1 MKFTKRIKDKIKGFT
16 LIELLIAIGIL
27 SVLFAIVLL
36 ALNPLEQLNK
46 ARDVAVKSFSQDF
59 ASATKYYYTAE
70 KTLPWKK
77 DAACKDQLAVKDILS
92 DMPSCIEQLTQ
103 AGKLQENVTNSSEA
117 KDTYVTECSD
127 SLAICYGPKSSQFL
141 KNSDAKY
148 TKNGVLNPK
157 CPGSAECY
165 SCEFTT
171 NEAQECFQAMNP
183 KGSLAIIPSPS
194 PTELLPIPN
203 RNSKQACSDT
213 PPTGAVSCM
222 GKVVTDSSGNPLS
235 SISLPGGF
243 GPEQLHNAY
252 NLPCTPGGT
261 IQSKCTS
268 PSSFGPQTIAIVDAY
283 HAPTLE
289 ADLAVYNQTY
299 GLPPCT
305 IANGCLTIVNQN
317 GATSPVP
324 PVDANWALETS
335 LDVQMVHAICQTCKI
350 LVVEANT
357 NYFTDLGVA
366 VNRAAA
372 MGATSIS
379 NSYGARDWSGQ
390 TTYDSYYNHPGIF
403 VTASSGDWGYGTYYP
418 SSSSHV
424 IGVGGTT
431 LSLFANNSYAAESV
445 WSGTGSGCSPYAT
458 AQNFQTG
465 FLNWNAT
472 GCGSKRGVADVAA
485 VANPSTGVAVY
496 NSTPYAGRSGWWILG
511 GTSVSSPIISA
522 TLAMMENAP
531 QGVDASSYV
540 YTNSSKFRDV
550 TTGSNG
556 SCSGTTACTAGVGYD
571 GPTGIGSPKLLADPV
586 GTNPTPTPAPTTPPT
601 EAPTFTPTP
610 TIASSG
616 ADLTPPAPITTLTA
630 TISGTF
636 INLSWKGTTD
646 NIGVKEYRVFKD
658 NTLITTA
665 LARYGARA
673 DDTQNT
679 YGMGVGYQP
688 STTYVFY
695 VRAVDVAGN
704 LSQITQQVSI
714 TTPSTDLCTAQQTV
728 TLMNSNPV
736 LALPGDTINNSITV
750 KNNDQNGCSSIFTV
764 SKGFPNGWSISGLP
778 ASFSISGGVTQTFNF
793 TVAVP
798 QSATVGTY
806 GYQIWV
812 AKQGQ
817 NSVNP
822 VNGSVQ
828 VQQLGPTNTPTPTPV
843 TCTNGWSNSLGSTS
857 MSGNPGDTLNQT
869 ITITNNNAPSCGS
882 VLYTIS
888 YSYPSGWSV
897 INLPASV
904 TVTGGETK
912 TIPFS
917 IKISPQAQQNDYIMQ
932 YWVLSGSQP
941 MNSTIHVL
949 SSGPTITPTPTTPG
963 ITCGNLSPDL
973 PSLPGQVKAYLY
985 KDDASFNICQA
996 PVSGY
1001 FEIDVSYD
1009 PTFSAPAFDNLHNIP
1024 DWTRWDRGACCQTM
1038 TGIAFAQ
1045 NNTWGIP
1052 YQRYGP
1058 LASGLIIRPNNG
1070 GYGFIPANQVWANWQ
1085 CGKTLYWRLSK
1096 MYDPTTVISPTY
1108 SAVISCDTPQR
1119 LYYGDWSLYY
1129 DGTKQVKYDV
1139 RWDANNNGVMDYDDY
1154 WILVDK
1160 DLVTTYR

>member
-1 MKFTKRIKDKIKGFT
+1 MKLAKKIKAKIKGFT
-16 LIELLIAIGIL
+16 LIELLVVIGIL
-27 SVLFAIVLL
+27 SVLFAIVLI
-36 ALNPLEQLNK
+36 AVNPLENLNK
-46 ARDVAVKSFSQDF
+46 SRDVATVAVSTDF
-59 ASATKYYYTAE
+59 ASATKYYYVSE

-77 DAACKDQLAVKDILS
+77 SQACKNELSSGQTVK
-92 DMPSCIEQLTQ
+92 DMPSCVSELTSS
-103 AGKLQENVTNSSEA
+103 GKLADKVTGTSEA
-117 KDTYVTECSD
+117 KDIYVTECND
-127 SLAICYGPKSSQFL
+127 GIALCYGPKSSYFL
-141 KNSDAKY
+141 KSAEAKY
-148 TKNGVLNPK
+148 TQNGVIQPG
-157 CPGSAECY
+157 CPGGNNCY
-165 SCEFTT
+165 SCQFTT
-171 NEAQECFQAMNP
+171 NEVQECLQALNP
-183 KGSLAIIPSPS
+183 KGNLALVPSPS
-194 PTELLPIPN
+194 PNQLLPIPN
-203 RNSKQACSDT
+203 RNSRQTCSDN
-213 PPTGAVSCM
+213 PPAGTVACM
-222 GKVVTDSSGNPLS
+222 GKVVTDSSGTPLTS
-235 SISLPGGF
+235 VAPPGGF
-243 GPEQLHNAY
+243 GPDQLHTAY
-252 NLPCTPGGT
+252 NLPCTPGGS
-261 IQSKCTS
+261 ISSKCNT
-268 PSSFGPQTIAIVDAY
+268 PTTFGPQTIAIVDAF

-299 GLPPCT
+299 GLPSCT
-305 IANGCLTIVNQN
+305 TSNGCLTIVNQN
-317 GATSPVP
+317 GATSPMP

-335 LDVQMVHAICQTCKI
+335 LDVQIAHAICQTCKI

-357 NYFTDLGVA
+357 NYFTDLGTA
-366 VNRAAA
+366 VNRAAS
-372 MGATSIS
+372 MGANAIS

-403 VTASSGDWGYGTYYP
+403 ITASSGDWGFGSYYP
-418 SSSSHV
+418 SSSAHV

-431 LSLFANNSYAAESV
+431 LSLFANNNYASESV
-445 WSGTGSGCSPYAT
+445 WSGGGSGCSLYAT
-458 AQNFQTG
+458 AQSFQTG
-465 FLNWNAT
+465 FLNWHAT

-496 NSTPYAGRSGWWILG
+496 NSTPYSGKSGWWILG

-522 TLAMMENAP
+522 ALAMMGSAP
-531 QGVDASSYV
+531 QGVDAASYI
-540 YTNSSKFRDV
+540 YANYSKFRDV

-556 SCSGTTACTAGVGYD
+556 SCSGTTACAAGVGYD

-586 GTNPTPTPAPTTPPT
+586 GTNPTPTS
-601 EAPTFTPTP
+601 TFTPTP

-616 ADLTPPAPITTLTA
+616 ADLTPPAPVTTLSA

-658 NTLITTA
+658 NILIATSPA
-665 LARYGARA
+665 KYGTKA
-673 DDTQNT
+673 DDTQNI
-679 YGMGVGYQP
+679 YGLGVGYQP
-688 STTYVFY
+688 NTTYVFY
-695 VRAVDVAGN
+695 IRAADEAGN
-704 LSQITQQVSI
+704 LSQIAQQINI

-728 TLMNSNPV
+728 TLTNPNPI

-764 SKGFPNGWSISGLP
+764 SKGFPSGWSLSGLP
-778 ASFSISGGVTQTFNF
+778 ASFSISGGVSQTFNF
-793 TVAVP
+793 TITVP
-798 QSATVGTY
+798 QGATSGTY

-817 NSVNP
+817 SSVNP

-828 VQQLGPTNTPTPTPV
+828 VQQLGPTNTPTPTPI

-869 ITITNNNAPSCGS
+869 ITITNNNPSSCGS

-888 YSYPSGWSV
+888 YSYPSGWT
-897 INLPASV
+897 IANLPASV
-904 TVTGGETK
+904 TVNGGETK
-912 TIPFS
+912 TIPFT
-917 IKISPQAQQNDYIMQ
+917 IKISPQAVQNDYTLQ
-932 YWVLSGSQP
+932 YWILSGSQP

-949 SSGPTITPTPTTPG
+949 SSGPTLTPTPTTPG

-973 PSLPGQVKAYLY
+973 PSQPGQVKAFLY
-985 KDDASFNICQA
+985 KDDASFNVCQA
-996 PVSGY
+996 PTSDY

-1009 PTFSAPAFDNLHNIP
+1009 PAFPSPAFDNLHNIP
-1024 DWTRWDRGACCQTM
+1024 DWTRWDRGSCCQTM

-1045 NNTWGIP
+1045 NNSWGIP

-1085 CGKTLYWRLSK
+1085 CGRTLYWRLSK

-1129 DGTKQVKYDV
+1129 DGTKQVKYDA
-1139 RWDANNNGVMDYDDY
+1139 RWDANSNGVMDYDDY